1 MAAPKKKPKNKEE
14 TPVAE
19 VVEPQTW
26 SEKAAIVLESLLK
39 DAAEARKASI
49 KLVNMEYAKEL
60 SEQLHGHAQKLEAAY
75 KEMSA
80 AILRGDDEKSLK
92 ALVVK
97 ANELLSFGAKAQAH
111 SLPKIRCYLF
121 FSTGFSKRVL
131 PS

>member
-1 MAAPKKKPKNKEE
+1 MAAPKKKAKKDE
-14 TPVAE
+14 TPAAE

-26 SEKAAIVLESLLK
+26 SEKAAVVLESLLK
-39 DAAEARKASI
+39 DAADARKASI
-49 KLVNMEYAKEL
+49 KLVDMEYAKEL
-60 SEQLHGHAQKLEAAY
+60 SEQLLGHAQKLEAAY

-111 SLPKIRCYLF
+111 SLPKLLCYLLF
-121 FSTGFSKRVL
+121 
-131 PS
+131 